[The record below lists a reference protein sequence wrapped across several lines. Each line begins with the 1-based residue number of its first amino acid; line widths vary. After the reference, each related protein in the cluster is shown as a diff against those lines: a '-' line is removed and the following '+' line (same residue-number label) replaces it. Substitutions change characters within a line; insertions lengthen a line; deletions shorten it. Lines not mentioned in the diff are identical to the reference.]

1 MTAFSNVAPAKE
13 LIQHSENVMAKTV
26 PLLYPLCK
34 WIKNDEEGIISYLKT
49 FKDSF
54 YSSQEHFLLDNFGL
68 IAIVLNCSQPKN
80 VKEMTPATW

>member
-34 WIKNDEEGIISYLKT
+34 WIKNDEEGIISYIKASIFIDFELALPEMVQFIHFRLIHA
-49 FKDSF
+49 FK
-54 YSSQEHFLLDNFGL
+54 H
-68 IAIVLNCSQPKN
+68 
-80 VKEMTPATW
+80 